1 MATFAGSATTVRAPR
16 KSPKA
21 TTPDPL
27 SRDPLRDVLVDA
39 LNIDVIP
46 TEPPTFPGLPQ
57 KTDFRQLA
65 SYLNL
70 RVLRPVDKFSE
81 DADMRPASPN
91 DADELLIPGHYTRF
105 QTDHQI
111 ARWAAAKALDAMIR
125 TPRLQDILGL
135 GDREEQIER
144 LAAALFIDKAELA
157 HFAEANGDTSADS
170 PLVDTLSSLFAAPSN
185 YISLRLNE

>member
-1 MATFAGSATTVRAPR
+1 MAAFAGSATTVRAPR
-16 KSPKA
+16 KTAKETAPE
-21 TTPDPL
+21 PL
-27 SRDPLRDVLVDA
+27 PRDPLRDVLVDA
-39 LNIDVIP
+39 LKIDAIP

-70 RVLRPVDKFSE
+70 RVLRPVDKYSE
-81 DADMRPASPN
+81 DADMRLATP
-91 DADELLIPGHYTRF
+91 DGADELLIPGHYTRF

-111 ARWAAAKALDAMIR
+111 ARWAAAKALDAMIP
-125 TPRLQDILGL
+125 TPKLQDVLGL
-135 GDREEQIER
+135 GNREDQIDR

-157 HFAEANGDTSADS
+157 HFAVANGDTSADS